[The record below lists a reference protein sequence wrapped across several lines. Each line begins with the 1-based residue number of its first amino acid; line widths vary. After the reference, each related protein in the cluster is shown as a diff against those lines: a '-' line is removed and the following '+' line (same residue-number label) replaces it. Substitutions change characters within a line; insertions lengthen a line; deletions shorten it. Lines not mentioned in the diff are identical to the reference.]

1 MSLVTGGK
9 EMNKKAQI
17 FERLRKAVIVGD
29 TEEAVKAAQD
39 AIDTGIEP
47 WKAITEGLAKGMEVV
62 GEKFEKKEYFIPEM
76 LVSADAMYAALNL
89 LLPLLETDETVEK
102 QKVVLGVVE
111 GDIHD
116 IGKNIVKAM
125 LTAGGY
131 EVIDLG
137 VDVPTEKFVETA
149 SSDEVKVIAMSTM
162 MTPTLLSLKDVEEQL
177 EKKGLKGKVKTIVGG
192 GTVTEDWRSKIGS
205 DAYGKDAADAVG
217 KVKLL
222 LNQIKAAVEL
232 AKKKR
237 EKRS

>member
-1 MSLVTGGK
+1 
-9 EMNKKAQI
+9 MNKKAQI

-39 AIDTGIEP
+39 VIDTGIEP